1 MPGRLLRHRHGKPL
15 TVWAVLAGIAV
26 ALLAGRLALVAALL
40 FARPR
45 GSLLAE
51 AVGILP
57 DLLRLPRRLAA
68 DSTLP
73 TGARVRIG
81 MLLAYLALPIDL
93 IPDFVP
99 GIGYADDAII
109 TAAMV
114 PRSTVR
120 RAGIE
125 AVRRHWPGT
134 QDGFTALQRPAG
146 IGTPGERTGAS
157 DTGEA
162 HHLPDGTTGW
172 RTQGSE

>member
-1 MPGRLLRHRHGKPL
+1 MPGRLLRHRHGRPL
-15 TVWAVLAGIAV
+15 TVWAVLAGVAV
-26 ALLAGRLALVAALL
+26 ALLAGRPALL

-57 DLLRLPRRLAA
+57 DLLRLLRRLAA

-109 TAAMV
+109 TAMV

-120 RAGIE
+120 RAAIE
-125 AVRRHWPGT
+125 AVRRHLPGT
-134 QDGFTALQRPAG
+134 QDGFTALQLPAG

-162 HHLPDGTTGW
+162 HHPPDGTTGR